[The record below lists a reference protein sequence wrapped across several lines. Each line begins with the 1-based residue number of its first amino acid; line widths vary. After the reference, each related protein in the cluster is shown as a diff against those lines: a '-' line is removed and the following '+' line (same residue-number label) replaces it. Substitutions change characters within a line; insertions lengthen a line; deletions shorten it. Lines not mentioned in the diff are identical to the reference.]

1 MNMQLN
7 ALGLPQRPD
16 ASVLNEAIPLFYVG
30 RNRNGLWVARE
41 AEGRAGG
48 IFLTRRAAARFAEE
62 SCEPSGCAT
71 MFVTEPL
78 ELDFAAGHAKG
89 DAVESVSLLSMTI
102 AALIA
107 FVGNVLAKMQ
117 RAFASERRHRLAI
130 ERDLFGGRYTL
141 CSKSDDDFPVVP

>member
-7 ALGLPQRPD
+7 SLGLPQRPD
-16 ASVLNEAIPLFYVG
+16 ASVINEAIPLFYIG

-71 MFVTEPL
+71 MFVTAPL
-78 ELDFAAGHAKG
+78 ELDFAAEHATG
-89 DAVESVSLLSMTI
+89 DAADGVSLPSI
-102 AALIA
+102 AAIIT
-107 FVGNVLAKMQ
+107 VVRNVFAKVRQ
-117 RAFASERRHRLAI
+117 AFASERRHRQAI

-141 CSKSDDDFPVVP
+141 CSKSDDDFPVVS